1 MNENLLRYVHC
12 IVGGS
17 FVSSKVAN
25 LLFILATV
33 GWGSSYLFTKF
44 AVTEVLPFAL
54 IAFRFII
61 AFVVTFAIFHKRLI
75 HIQRGVLRASFILG
89 AILCGVFVAFGYVMR
104 IVSPSSAG
112 FLIATT
118 VIFVPI
124 ISVLFT
130 RLIPSRQTVLGS
142 LVTFFGL
149 LLFKLK
155 DSIEFDSGTILCLL
169 TAFLFALHIVVNH
182 TLTKKYD
189 ALQLGIYQLG
199 FAGALGL
206 LGMIIYEPITYPTSA
221 IGWTAI
227 AVLALICS
235 AFGFV
240 VQSVVQKHTSA
251 EKTGFILALEPIFS
265 AIFAYM
271 ALGDTLNE
279 QEWVGA
285 AFIFIGVLIANYV
298 PKKRAKRFTIQKTSE

>member
-1 MNENLLRYVHC
+1 M
-12 IVGGS
+12 
-17 FVSSKVAN
+17 SSKVAM

-44 AVTEVLPFAL
+44 AVAEVLPFAL

-61 AFVVTFAIFHKRLI
+61 AFVITFAIFHKRLI
-75 HIQRGVLRASFILG
+75 HIKRGVLGASFLLG
-89 AILCGVFVAFGYVMR
+89 TILCLVFVAFGYVMR

-124 ISVLFT
+124 LSILFT
-130 RLIPSRQTVLGS
+130 RLLPSRQTVIGS
-142 LVTFFGL
+142 LVTFGGL
-149 LLFKLK
+149 LLFKWK
-155 DSIEFDSGTILCLL
+155 DSIEFDIGTILCLL

-182 TLTKKYD
+182 ALAKKYNP
-189 ALQLGIYQLG
+189 LQLGIFQLG

-206 LGMIIYEPITYPTSA
+206 LGMIVYEPITYPTTA

-227 AVLALICS
+227 AVLSLICS

-240 VQSVVQKHTSA
+240 VQSVVQQHTSA

-265 AIFAYM
+265 AIFAYI
-271 ALGDTLNE
+271 ALGDTLNG
-279 QEWVGA
+279 QEWIGA
-285 AFIFIGVLIANYV
+285 AFIFVGVLIANYV
-298 PKKRAKRFTIQKTSE
+298 PKKSANFSILKTSE